1 MNDLRSRIWVQT
13 DGQLKTGRDVVVAAL
28 LGADEMGFA
37 TAPLIATGC
46 VMMRACHLNTCPVG
60 IATQDPEL
68 RKRFRGQ
75 PEHVIEFFF
84 LVAEDVR
91 RIMASLGIAR
101 FDELVGRVD
110 LLEPDEAIERW
121 QERGI
126 DLTNL
131 LRAPDVPAG
140 TALRQ
145 VERQASPLGGAL
157 DWRLIDAAQPALE
170 HGEPVDAS
178 FDVRNVDR
186 TIGGLLSH
194 HVTKR
199 HGRAGLPASTIRFE
213 LHGSAGQSFGAWLAP
228 GIELTL
234 TGEANDYAGK
244 GLSGGTIAVRPPA
257 DAAFVAEENVIVGNT
272 VLYGAT
278 AGRAFFRGVAG
289 ERFAVR
295 NSGASAVVEGVGD
308 HGCEYMTGGRVVV
321 LGPTGPQLR
330 GRHERR
336 HRVRPR
342 PRRDVRGAL
351 QPAARRARGTGRRRR
366 PHGRRLARG
375 ARRAHRL
382 AGRGAAARRLEPA
395 RLRQGDPARLQA
407 RARRPGRRRALP
419 GLSGVG
425 GRRRLRDQGIGGGGL
440 MGKIGAFLSL
450 RRAEAPRRAPA
461 ERIGDVREF
470 VGTLPLAE
478 LRAQASRCMECGVP
492 FCHHGC
498 PVGNLIP
505 DWNDLVYRDRWAEA
519 SEQLHRTN
527 NFPEFTGRLCPA
539 PCEAACVLE
548 INEGDAVTIKQVE
561 LAIVDRA
568 WDEGWIVPLPKAAPT
583 GRSVAVIGSGPA
595 GLACAQQL
603 ARAGERV
610 TVYERDEAAGGL
622 VRFGVPEFKIEK
634 ELVERRVGQ
643 LVAEGVEFRFG
654 VEIGV
659 DVDVSELR
667 ADHDAVVVATGS
679 RVPRDLPVP
688 GRELAGVHFAM
699 EYLAERQRVL
709 DGTAE
714 TSITAAGK
722 HVVVIG
728 GGDTG
733 ADCVAHAH
741 REGPASVTQIELV
754 GEPPAARPDDVTPWP
769 RWPMKLRTSYALE
782 EGGERDFSVSTTRFE
797 GDGSVERIVW
807 QRNTGLPPF
816 ELVPGSEEAHPAGLV
831 LLAMG
836 FLGPEQQLLDSLGAE
851 RDQRSNVAAPRFATS
866 VPGVFAAGDARRGQ
880 SLIVWAIDEGRRC
893 AAAVREWLDAE
904 DSSPDRPA
912 FASIALDRSA
922 E

>member
-1 MNDLRSRIWVQT
+1 
-13 DGQLKTGRDVVVAAL
+13 
-28 LGADEMGFA
+28 
-37 TAPLIATGC
+37 
-46 VMMRACHLNTCPVG
+46 
-60 IATQDPEL
+60 
-68 RKRFRGQ
+68 
-75 PEHVIEFFF
+75 
-84 LVAEDVR
+84 
-91 RIMASLGIAR
+91 
-101 FDELVGRVD
+101 
-110 LLEPDEAIERW
+110 
-121 QERGI
+121 
-126 DLTNL
+126 
-131 LRAPDVPAG
+131 
-140 TALRQ
+140 
-145 VERQASPLGGAL
+145 
-157 DWRLIDAAQPALE
+157 
-170 HGEPVDAS
+170 
-178 FDVRNVDR
+178 
-186 TIGGLLSH
+186 
-194 HVTKR
+194 
-199 HGRAGLPASTIRFE
+199 
-213 LHGSAGQSFGAWLAP
+213 
-228 GIELTL
+228 
-234 TGEANDYAGK
+234 
-244 GLSGGTIAVRPPA
+244 
-257 DAAFVAEENVIVGNT
+257 
-272 VLYGAT
+272 
-278 AGRAFFRGVAG
+278 
-289 ERFAVR
+289 
-295 NSGASAVVEGVGD
+295 
-308 HGCEYMTGGRVVV
+308 
-321 LGPTGPQLR
+321 
-330 GRHERR
+330 
-336 HRVRPR
+336 
-342 PRRDVRGAL
+342 
-351 QPAARRARGTGRRRR
+351 
-366 PHGRRLARG
+366 
-375 ARRAHRL
+375 
-382 AGRGAAARRLEPA
+382 
-395 RLRQGDPARLQA
+395 
-407 RARRPGRRRALP
+407 
-419 GLSGVG
+419 
-425 GRRRLRDQGIGGGGL
+425 

-568 WDEGWIVPLPKAAPT
+568 WAEGWIVPLSKAAPT

-634 ELVERRVGQ
+634 ELVERRIGQ

-659 DVDVSELR
+659 DIDVSELR

-679 RVPRDLPVP
+679 RVPRDLRVP

-722 HVVVIG
+722 HVIVIG

-769 RWPMKLRTSYALE
+769 LWPMKLRTSYALE